1 MSKLQNKNYVTFFL
15 IIINIAAYILYTIS
29 GDMLYNMGS
38 LSVLDIMERGEYYRI
53 LTSMFLHGSPDHIFS
68 NMLFLAALG
77 DMLERAIGHG
87 RFAIIYML
95 AGIGGN
101 LVSMLYELVGGRFYH
116 TIGASGAVFGL
127 IGALLLLLLIH
138 NGTYG
143 QVSLRRMVLALVYM
157 LYSGMKSDITNNAA
171 HIGGLLVGFFLM
183 LILYGYDRRK
193 R

>member
-87 RFAIIYML
+87 RFAMIYML
-95 AGIGGN
+95 AGLGGN
-101 LVSMLYELVGGRFYH
+101 LVSMLYELAGGKFYH

-143 QVSLRRMVLALVYM
+143 QVSLRRMILALVYM

-183 LILYGYDRRK
+183 LILYACDRRK